1 MVPKS
6 LIKLIDEAIIP
17 AFILIIVKMAA
28 ILISSYFLKLNF
40 DVNIN
45 GFAQFLP
52 HLSFLSVQDYTL
64 AENYSNLAMYA
75 AAALGTLYILVK
87 AHFLHQSHV
96 SPKVQQKLA
105 SLNFENIITSSFHLY
120 HQALI
125 WLVFLWL
132 TTAFLITST
141 LLKVTYMPITAIALI
156 ITINFTW
163 IFAVDVQKEVEI
175 NKYKI

>member
-1 MVPKS
+1 MVPSS

-17 AFILIIVKMAA
+17 ALILIIVKMAA
-28 ILISSYFLKLNF
+28 ILAVSYFLKLNF

-45 GFAQFLP
+45 GFAKFLP
-52 HLSFLSVQDYTL
+52 HLSFQSMNDYIL
-64 AENYSNLAMYA
+64 AENYSNLAMYT
-75 AAALGTLYILVK
+75 AAALGTLYILIK

-96 SPKVQQKLA
+96 SPKLQQKLA
-105 SLNFENIITSSFHLY
+105 SLNFENIISSSFHLY
-120 HQALI
+120 HQAFI
-125 WLVFLWL
+125 WLVFLHL
-132 TTAFLITST
+132 TTAFLATST
-141 LLKVTYMPITAIALI
+141 LIKVTYMPITIIALI

>member
-1 MVPKS
+1 MVPSS

-17 AFILIIVKMAA
+17 ALILIIVKMAA
-28 ILISSYFLKLNF
+28 ILAVSYFLKLSF

-45 GFAQFLP
+45 GFAKFLP
-52 HLSFLSVQDYTL
+52 RLSFQSVNDYIL
-64 AENYSNLAMYA
+64 AENYSNLAMYT
-75 AAALGTLYILVK
+75 AAALGTLYILIK

-96 SPKVQQKLA
+96 SPKIQQKLA
-105 SLNFENIITSSFHLY
+105 SLNFENIISSSFHLY
-120 HQALI
+120 HQAFI

-132 TTAFLITST
+132 TTAFLATST
-141 LLKVTYMPITAIALI
+141 LIKVTYMPITIIALI